1 MTRRL
6 VGTGDRLGFA
16 LLRLAMAAACT
27 AAAPACSV
35 GGGDD
40 TAAPA
45 APASDAAADGR
56 AGDASADSTAVATK
70 PSEAGAGTSDG
81 AKDGG
86 VTDSTVDA
94 SSDGSGMGADA
105 TSSPSGDGGFA
116 KIRVSATSGFDFG
129 AVNCGATGSQTLTIA
144 NEGTAALAV
153 QATVVGTG
161 FSIAPTSLSV
171 PAGSSSSLVVSVG
184 VPSTSKA
191 GAPLAGSLTIFTNDQ
206 TSTSIAFGLSATP
219 TGATIELADQS
230 EQPLSTIG
238 FGSARVNTPAT
249 PVSFQLVN
257 VGNAPATVM
266 VGPPTLTSPGGQFS
280 LNGVAP
286 DAGVSLML
294 GAHSG
299 WLGTAEFT
307 PTGTTTAKASSS
319 ISVNGTICGA
329 SPSTISYAGAGSVGV
344 INGWPVNGIDFGAA
358 NCGGTA
364 PAPKSFTL
372 TNSGPVGATIT
383 GVTFAG
389 DGGAGFSTNLQAGE
403 SIAPDG
409 GLSVTVTAPPVS
421 APGNVT
427 PITTTLVINTDADQ
441 TSTGTSVTLREEPT
455 GAILKFDT
463 ADTTTGLPAATTFG
477 SFGASPLLGQPQ
489 SQKFG
494 VTNTGN
500 APATVA
506 LFASTNVA
514 AATDAGPVDASADGE
529 AVAGT
534 PPAPFT
540 VGLSP
545 LTVPPAPQTEATD
558 TVVFAPV
565 VAGGNT
571 GSLGVMVAPPGLDAG
586 ADAGAQTY
594 LCAPLPS
601 SLSLAGTGIGGSPNI
616 SPTSLTFNASCGSP
630 APPAQQT
637 IVLTNTGTVSMNWW
651 ISGSITGLGA
661 AQYTVSTTPTGAPI
675 VDAGPAEAMVLA
687 PGMTETLYVSAKPL
701 PGGVTSPTQL
711 NAQFTVETDV
721 PYDSPHVI
729 SLQEIPIGDQLAF
742 WPPTLGFGYVP
753 LASSPAPTLP
763 QTFTVTNYANAGSAP
778 AQFTLAVQ
786 GTGQS
791 AYTPTSWPASQGTSL
806 SLAPGESL
814 TESVAFAPAVPSQPG
829 AQVATVAIS
838 TTDSLCTSSLP
849 APIQLFGTATA
860 GQVALSTSVL
870 YFGTDG
876 KDGFVNCGATGPTQT
891 FTVTNAGTQPFNLTG
906 APTFTSTTAAAGT
919 WFTASVTSGGG
930 AVTTYPAVV
939 DAGASVTVTV
949 TPKAIPSVVAN
960 PGDPTAFSDTLTV
973 TTDAINDTPHAVQL
987 TMQAYGAI
995 IASTPLPT
1003 TWSFGTIN
1011 FGSIGTFPVT
1021 ITNTGNAPA
1030 TVSFASAVDGGL
1042 PDSGLS
1048 QPSIFGLAPPN
1059 PTIASPGTV
1068 TSIVGQF
1075 TPPSAD
1081 GTWSDE
1087 GILSVTA
1094 AGLCSPLP
1102 SQWTDPVITLTGSSN
1117 GNPPVTFDGT
1127 LDFGTT
1133 ECGGMTPPEKSIT
1146 LTNATNQTYPLSV
1159 SFGPGSGHYYTIT
1172 AGATASGSG
1181 TLPALGQTTID
1192 VTPKP
1197 LVPAPGAPVT
1207 QGSAPYLDTLNIVVG
1222 PSSQPVIVLQRPI
1235 SWTLSG
1241 AVLSLPNGT
1250 GPYAA
1255 DSTGSHTLAIS
1266 NSGSEAVTVG
1276 FTIQPAGGSLSPI
1289 GSVLVPAIA
1298 GASPQ
1303 LLSSASAPACP
1314 ATGSSNSTVSFTYS
1328 VPVCQYLPASVTVH
1342 ACAGTQ

>member
-1 MTRRL
+1 
-6 VGTGDRLGFA
+6 
-16 LLRLAMAAACT
+16 
-27 AAAPACSV
+27 V

-45 APASDAAADGR
+45 APASDAAVDGR
-56 AGDASADSTAVATK
+56 AGDASTDSTAGDAK
-70 PSEAGAGTSDG
+70 PSEASAATSDG

-86 VTDSTVDA
+86 ATDSTVDA
-94 SSDGSGMGADA
+94 SSDGSGTGGDA
-105 TSSPSGDGGFA
+105 TSSSPSGDGGFA

-171 PAGSSSSLVVSVG
+171 PAGSSSSLVVSVA

-206 TSTSIAFGLSATP
+206 SNASIAFGLSATP
-219 TGATIELADQS
+219 TGATIELADQAG
-230 EQPLSTIG
+230 EPLLGIN
-238 FGSARVNTPAT
+238 FASARVNTPAS

-257 VGNAPATVM
+257 LGNAPATVM
-266 VGPPTLTSPGGQFS
+266 VGPPTLTSAGGQFS
-280 LNGVAP
+280 LDGVTP

-307 PTGTTTAKASSS
+307 PTGTTKAGASSS
-319 ISVNGTICGA
+319 ISVNGTICGMSPA
-329 SPSTISYAGAGSVGV
+329 SITYAGAGSVGDIV
-344 INGWPVNGIDFGAA
+344 GWPVNGLDFGAA
-358 NCGGTA
+358 NCGGAA
-364 PAPKSFTL
+364 PASKTFSL
-372 TNSGPVGATIT
+372 KYSGSVGATVT

-389 DGGAGFSTNLQAGE
+389 DGGAGFSTNIQVGE

-409 GLSVTVTAPPVS
+409 GLSVMVTAPAVS

-441 TSTGTSVTLREEPT
+441 SSTGTSVTLREEPT

-463 ADTTTGLPAATTFG
+463 AATTTGLPAATTFG

-514 AATDAGPVDASADGE
+514 AATDAGPADASGDGE

-571 GSLGVMVAPPGLDAG
+571 GSLEMSVAAPELDAG

-630 APPAQQT
+630 APPGQQT
-637 IVLTNTGTVSMNWW
+637 IVLTNTGTVTMNWW

-675 VDAGPAEAMVLA
+675 VDAGPAEAMVLG

-753 LASSPAPTLP
+753 LAPTPTPTLP
-763 QTFTVTNYANAGSAP
+763 QTFTVTNYANPGSAP

-791 AYTPTSWPASQGTSL
+791 AYTPASWPSSPGASL

-814 TESVAFAPAVPSQPG
+814 TESVAFAPTVPSQPG
-829 AQVATVAIS
+829 AQVATVAVI

-870 YFGTDG
+870 NFGTDG
-876 KDGFVNCGATGPTQT
+876 TDGLVSCGATGPTQT

-906 APTFTSTTAAAGT
+906 APTFTSTAAAAGT
-919 WFTASVTSGGG
+919 WFTASVTSGGA
-930 AVTTYPAVV
+930 AVTTYPALV

-960 PGDPTAFSDTLTV
+960 PGDPTAFADTLTV
-973 TTDAINDTPHAVQL
+973 TTDAVNDTPHAVQL
-987 TMQAYGAI
+987 KMQAYGAI

-1048 QPSIFGLAPPN
+1048 QPSIFGLAAPS
-1059 PTIASPGTV
+1059 PTIAVPGTV

-1087 GILSVTA
+1087 GVLSVTA
-1094 AGLCSPLP
+1094 DGLCSPLP
-1102 SQWTDPVITLTGSSN
+1102 SQWIDPVITLTGSSN

-1127 LDFGTT
+1127 LDFGTS
-1133 ECGGMTPPEKSIT
+1133 ECGGATPAAKSVT
-1146 LTNATNQTYPLSV
+1146 LTNATNQTFPLSV
-1159 SFGPGSGHYYTIT
+1159 SFGSSSSHYYMIT
-1172 AGATASGSG
+1172 AGVTASGSG
-1181 TLPALGQTTID
+1181 TLPALGQTTIG
-1192 VTPKP
+1192 VTPKA
-1197 LVPAPGAPVT
+1197 LVPGPGAPVP
-1207 QGSAPYLDTLNIVVG
+1207 QGSAPYLDSLNIVVG

-1241 AVLSLPNGT
+1241 AVLSLQNGT

-1255 DSTGSHTLAIS
+1255 DSTGGHTLAIA
-1266 NSGSEAVTVG
+1266 NGGSESATVG
-1276 FTIQPAGGSLSPI
+1276 FTIQPAGGPLSPI
-1289 GSVLVPAIA
+1289 APVSVPAIA

-1303 LLSSASAPACP
+1303 LLSSVSAPACP
-1314 ATGSSNSTVSFTYS
+1314 TTGSNSTVSFMYS
-1328 VPVCQYLPASVTVH
+1328 GPVCQFLPASVTVN

>member
-6 VGTGDRLGFA
+6 VGTGNRLEFA
-16 LLRLAMAAACT
+16 LLRLAMAVACT

-40 TAAPA
+40 NAAPA
-45 APASDAAADGR
+45 PTASSDAAADAR
-56 AGDASADSTAVATK
+56 AGDASTAGDAK
-70 PSEAGAGTSDG
+70 PSEASAAAVDG

-86 VTDSTVDA
+86 ATDSTVGA
-94 SSDGSGMGADA
+94 SLDGSGMGGDA
-105 TSSPSGDGGFA
+105 TSPSGDGGFA
-116 KIRVSATSGFDFG
+116 KIRVSATTGFDFG

-171 PAGSSSSLVVSVG
+171 PAGSSSSLVVSVA

-206 TSTSIAFGLSATP
+206 SNASIAFGLSATP
-219 TGATIELADQS
+219 TGATIELADQTG
-230 EQPLSTIG
+230 EPIPG
-238 FGSARVNTPAT
+238 INFASARVNTPAT

-257 VGNAPATVM
+257 LGNAPATVM
-266 VGPPTLTSPGGQFS
+266 FGAPTPGGQFS

-307 PTGTTTAKASSS
+307 PTATTTAKASSS
-319 ISVNGTICGA
+319 ISVNGTICGT
-329 SPSTISYAGAGSVGV
+329 SPTSITYAGAGSVGV
-344 INGWPVNGIDFGAA
+344 INGWPVNGLDFGAA

-389 DGGAGFSTNLQAGE
+389 DGGAGFSTNIQVGE

-409 GLSVTVTAPPVS
+409 GLSVAVAAPPVS

-427 PITTTLVINTDADQ
+427 PITTTLVINTDADPS
-441 TSTGTSVTLREEPT
+441 STGTSVTLREEPT

-463 ADTTTGLPAATTFG
+463 AATTTGLPASTTFG

-494 VTNTGN
+494 VTNMGN

-514 AATDAGPVDASADGE
+514 AVTDAGPADASADGE

-534 PPAPFT
+534 PPAPFM

-545 LTVPPAPQTEATD
+545 LTVPPAPQTESTD

-571 GSLGVMVAPPGLDAG
+571 GSLGMSLAPPELDAG

-630 APPAQQT
+630 APPDQQT
-637 IVLTNTGTVSMNWW
+637 IVLTNTGTVTMNWW

-675 VDAGPAEAMVLA
+675 ADAGPAEAMVLA
-687 PGMTETLYVSAKPL
+687 PGMTDTLYVSAKPL

-742 WPPTLGFGYVP
+742 WPPTLGFGYLP
-753 LASSPAPTLP
+753 LASTPTPTLP

-791 AYTPTSWPASQGTSL
+791 AYTPASWPSSPGASL

-814 TESVAFAPAVPSQPG
+814 TESVAFAPTVPSQPG
-829 AQVATVAIS
+829 AQVATVAII

-870 YFGTDG
+870 NFGTDG
-876 KDGFVNCGATGPTQT
+876 TDGLVNCGATGPTQT

-906 APTFTSTTAAAGT
+906 APTFTSTAAAAGT
-919 WFTASVTSGGG
+919 WFTASVTSGGA
-930 AVTTYPAVV
+930 AVTTYPALV

-949 TPKAIPSVVAN
+949 TPKAIPSVVTN
-960 PGDPTAFSDTLTV
+960 PGDPTAFADTLTV
-973 TTDAINDTPHAVQL
+973 TTDAVNDTPHAVQL
-987 TMQAYGAI
+987 KMQAYGAI
-995 IASTPLPT
+995 IAGTPLPT

-1059 PTIASPGTV
+1059 PTIATPGTV

-1087 GILSVTA
+1087 GVLSVTSD
-1094 AGLCSPLP
+1094 GLCSPLP
-1102 SQWTDPVITLTGSSN
+1102 AQWIDPVITLTGSSN

-1133 ECGGMTPPEKSIT
+1133 ECGGTTPPSKSIT
-1146 LTNATNQTYPLSV
+1146 LKNATNQTYPLSV
-1159 SFGPGSGHYYTIT
+1159 SFGSGSNHYYAIS
-1172 AGATASGSG
+1172 AGVSSSGAG

-1197 LVPAPGAPVT
+1197 LVPAPGAPVI

-1222 PSSQPVIVLQRPI
+1222 PPTQPVIVLSAPI

-1241 AVLSLPNGT
+1241 AVLSLQNGT

-1255 DSTGSHTLAIS
+1255 DSTGGHTLPIA
-1266 NSGSEAVTVG
+1266 NGGSESATVG
-1276 FTIQPAGGSLSPI
+1276 FTIQPAGGPLSPI
-1289 GSVLVPAIA
+1289 ASVSVPAIA

-1303 LLSSASAPACP
+1303 LLSSVSAPACP
-1314 ATGSSNSTVSFTYS
+1314 TTGSNSTLSFTYS
-1328 VPVCQYLPASVTVH
+1328 GPVCQFLPASVTVN